1 MILNLAL
8 KINVYDELK
17 NNPNFS
23 IPKQDIDNIFRD
35 YGKYRDKTY
44 WNNVN
49 NLKVELIST
58 NY

>member
-8 KINVYDELK
+8 KINVYEELK
-17 NNPNFS
+17 NNSKFS

-44 WNNVN
+44 
-49 NLKVELIST
+49 
-58 NY
+58 